1 VRLPRGRALWA
12 IVAIA
17 GVLFVGVV
25 VLPTRTWISQRSDLS
40 SAEAERDE
48 LVAANEQLAEKIE
61 ELSDPET
68 IEQQAR
74 ELYGYV
80 YPGQESYTVPP
91 EGAPDIQLPDEWPF
105 DRLQDPLQRAAER
118 KAAPDGPAGR

>member
-1 VRLPRGRALWA
+1 MKFPRGRALWA
-12 IVAIA
+12 ILAVA
-17 GVLFVGVV
+17 GVLFVGLV
-25 VLPTRTWISQRSDLS
+25 VLPTRTWISQSSDLS

-48 LVAANEQLAEKIE
+48 LVDANKELAEKIE
-61 ELSDPET
+61 TLADPET

-91 EGAPDIQLPDEWPF
+91 EGAPRIQLPDEWPF
-105 DRLQDPLQRAAER
+105 DRLQDPLRRAAER
-118 KAAPDGPAGR
+118 SAAPQGPADR